1 MNKLNLKIVLPHFF
15 LKKLYFYTKK
25 NLEKFLILKIF
36 LTFNLNFRIFFYC
49 NFYLFFLIFFG
60 VLSVESMKILK
71 SMMSCKKIGNII
83 VDEERNIRKRRRIDE
98 NEDEKE
104 GNGKIGKNRRED
116 A

>member
-1 MNKLNLKIVLPHFF
+1 
-15 LKKLYFYTKK
+15 
-25 NLEKFLILKIF
+25 
-36 LTFNLNFRIFFYC
+36 
-49 NFYLFFLIFFG
+49 
-60 VLSVESMKILK
+60 
-71 SMMSCKKIGNII
+71 MMSCKKIGNII